1 MWHLILRTI
10 LPKEKKNPKQN
21 KNKNHTTVTHP
32 EKNRK
37 SINETHGCEES
48 TSLAHA
54 GLFSSHFWL
63 SVLSNFS
70 LISILAMCRRESHE
84 EGQLQ
89 DRSLREVKA
98 SSSVALTWGQFRRGM
113 RRERGTFRR
122 RGKWPVSPQTYLC
135 PCVVTLSLTSVP
147 SELMCLTSH
156 A

>member
-1 MWHLILRTI
+1 MALNSQDNSTKRKKK
-10 LPKEKKNPKQN
+10 PKTKQ
-21 KNKNHTTVTHP
+21 KQKPYYCDPP

-70 LISILAMCRRESHE
+70 LISILAMCRRESRE

-113 RRERGTFRR
+113 RRGRGTFRR

-156 A
+156 AE